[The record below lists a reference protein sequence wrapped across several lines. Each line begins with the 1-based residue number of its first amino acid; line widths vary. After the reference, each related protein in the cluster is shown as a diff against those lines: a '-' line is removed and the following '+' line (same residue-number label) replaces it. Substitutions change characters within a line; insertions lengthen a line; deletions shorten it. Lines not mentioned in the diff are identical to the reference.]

1 MLDNSDVTPLDVIP
15 LLSLSF
21 SVSHSRTHTFS
32 LHFDIVITVNVICR
46 ILRSMER
53 GLDERFHQRGENTTR
68 PPYIVHVPQ
77 NRVTN
82 CNYVS
87 VHYRRVAR
95 GLASIGIRGGRA
107 PYESIAVTTLFTP
120 GVEARAKLERRLG
133 FGRSSSHF
141 KI

>member
-1 MLDNSDVTPLDVIP
+1 
-15 LLSLSF
+15 
-21 SVSHSRTHTFS
+21 
-32 LHFDIVITVNVICR
+32 
-46 ILRSMER
+46 MER
-53 GLDERFHQRGENTTR
+53 GLDERFHQRGENTR

-95 GLASIGIRGGRA
+95 GVGPDASIGIRGGRA

-120 GVEARAKLERRLG
+120 GVEARAKLERSLG
-133 FGRSSSHF
+133 FGRSSLHEPL
-141 KI
+141 

>member
-1 MLDNSDVTPLDVIP
+1 MSSL
-15 LLSLSF
+15 LSF
-21 SVSHSRTHTFS
+21 SLIHINTLAHAFS
-32 LHFDIVITVNVICR
+32 LHLDIVITVNVICR

-53 GLDERFHQRGENTTR
+53 GLDEENTR

-95 GLASIGIRGGRA
+95 GLA
-107 PYESIAVTTLFTP
+107 PMLP
-120 GVEARAKLERRLG
+120 
-133 FGRSSSHF
+133 
-141 KI
+141 